1 MSKIKDKL
9 LKMWHN
15 INKEQALKVVASVV
29 KWLTKGK
36 IEKNTVNG
44 VVAIVAG
51 LSNSFGPTA
60 IRPEV
65 EAANEAIRVMQ
76 EQVQGT
82 TFLTVTKDTIIS
94 GTDTTYVVNLK

>member
-9 LKMWHN
+9 LKMWRN
-15 INKEQALKVVASVV
+15 INKEQTLSVIASIV
-29 KWLTKGK
+29 KWITKGK
-36 IEKNTVNG
+36 IEKNTVLAIG
-44 VVAIVAG
+44 GIIVA

-76 EQVQGT
+76 EQVQNT
-82 TFLTVTKDTIIS
+82 RLLAVTQDTIIS
-94 GTDTTYVVNLK
+94 GTDTTYVIKLK